1 MVMRHPMAKYAL
13 FVILSI
19 GYMGCSY
26 TLPALV
32 DSEPFLSYR
41 LEMVDSNL
49 NLVRVTGKV
58 FGALDSKVP
67 LRLPEKGNGRGL
79 DPLGLKAFDM
89 DGRPLDVKREGD
101 FWTIENSGRDFTF
114 SYEVVLTIEDRYA
127 AEVRGMISLLEE
139 DRGRIMG
146 RDVFLIPAIR
156 FGDGVTL
163 DVSLGHE
170 GPVHSTWECIDSRLI
185 VPGVVDLATTLVVS
199 GDYRVYETEVYG
211 TRLTFAIAGKWSFS
225 DDELFSVIR
234 DVVSHEIGWFGS
246 STHKKH
252 LFVCDTNPVK
262 GGKGFDHYGVHFSGS
277 ILLLLDRRIDR
288 SQIYDTPMSIV
299 AHEFFHNWNGEAIR
313 PASDGMMWF
322 IEGATVYYSYRA
334 LTDINILTSLQYDMR
349 MKLIRQR
356 FMDNPYL
363 ESVSISS
370 AANRDLSDKDMVN
383 MLYDGGF
390 LAAGII
396 DEKIAELS
404 GGRKGLIDVI
414 RYLRDSNPDGCLLD
428 EDKLCEALIQ
438 VTGHDFKAFMG
449 ELVDTPAPLAI
460 VSSEVS
466 S

>member
-1 MVMRHPMAKYAL
+1 MRRSMAKYAL

-19 GYMGCSY
+19 GCAGCSY

-41 LEMVDSNL
+41 IEMVDADF
-49 NLVRVTGKV
+49 NLVRVSGNV
-58 FGALDSKVP
+58 FGSLGRKVP

-89 DGRPLDVKREGD
+89 DGRPLEVKREGD
-101 FWTIENSGRDFTF
+101 IWTIENSGRDFTF
-114 SYEVVLTIEDRYA
+114 SYEVVLTIEDRYSS
-127 AEVRGMISLLEE
+127 EVRGMISLLEE
-139 DRGRIMG
+139 GRGRIMG
-146 RDVFLIPAIR
+146 RDIFLIPANN
-156 FGDGVTL
+156 FEDGVTL
-163 DVSLGHE
+163 DVSLGYE

-185 VPGVVDLATTLVVS
+185 VPGVADLATTLVVS
-199 GDYRVYETEVYG
+199 GDYRVYETEVFG
-211 TRLTFAIAGKWSFS
+211 TRLSLAIAGDWSFH

-252 LFVCDTNPVK
+252 LFVCDNNPVK
-262 GGKGFDHYGVHFSGS
+262 GGKGFDHYGMHFSGS

-334 LTDINILTSLQYDMR
+334 LTDVNILTFSQYEMKRESTMR
-349 MKLIRQR
+349 R
-356 FMDNPYL
+356 FMENPYL
-363 ESVSISS
+363 ESVSISD

-390 LAAGII
+390 LAASII

-414 RYLRDSNPDGCLLD
+414 RYLWELHPDGCLLD
-428 EDKLCEALIQ
+428 EDKLCEALIG
-438 VTGHDFKAFMG
+438 VTGHDFERFVG
-449 ELVDTPAPLAI
+449 ELVDAPAPPAI
-460 VSSEVS
+460 VDSDVS